1 MCITDGI
8 LRAQLDGE
16 LTEAESGAVRDH
28 LATCQD
34 CGRRAEAL
42 AARSEHASALFSTLA
57 NSTQESAVTDPQ
69 FALARFKTRH
79 ARAVLKNRSLF
90 SRFFAGRLQPAWGA
104 LAVLMLVV
112 IIGVSPSRVWA
123 EKLLELFRVKQITV
137 VSLDTNLLRFGDV
150 KFEKRISQLLSRDIV
165 VTKEPGAPQ
174 MARNADEA
182 SALSGFKVRL
192 PSERTDAPQ
201 LKVEG
206 EYAFHL
212 TVDRSRLQTI
222 FDEAG
227 RSDLQLPA
235 ALDGATIGVDIPKA
249 TIAVYGDWPKAGPAM
264 TRNVP
269 VDWSKCL
276 ALAQVPSPA
285 VTTPPDLNISQIAE
299 MGLQLAGMSP
309 EQAHNFSQ
317 TVDWT
322 STLVIPI
329 PQDAASF
336 QTVEVDGVKGTL
348 ISQHP
353 MEDTP
358 VGSTPAG
365 FTLLWVK
372 NGIIYSMT
380 GFGDS
385 SRAVPLAESLR

>member
-1 MCITDGI
+1 MCITDGM
-8 LRAQLDGE
+8 LRAQLDDE
-16 LTEAESGAVRDH
+16 LTEAESRAVQEH

-34 CGRRAEAL
+34 CQRRAEAL
-42 AARSEHASALFSTLA
+42 TARSERASALFSTLA
-57 NSTQESAVTDPQ
+57 NSADEAAITDPQ
-69 FALARFKTRH
+69 FALARFKTR
-79 ARAVLKNRSLF
+79 RASAVRENRSLF
-90 SRFFAGRLQPAWGA
+90 NRFFAGRLRTAWGA
-104 LAVLMLVV
+104 LAVLGLVA
-112 IIGVSPSRVWA
+112 IIGFSPSRAWA

-137 VSLDTNLLRFGDV
+137 VSLDTNQLRFGDL
-150 KFEKRISQLLSRDIV
+150 KFEKRISQLLSRDMV
-165 VTKEPGAPQ
+165 VTKEPGEPQ
-174 MARNADEA
+174 MARSAEEA
-182 SALSGFKVRL
+182 SALAGFKVRL
-192 PSERTDAPQ
+192 PGGRTDAPQ

-206 EYAFHL
+206 EYAFNM

-222 FDEAG
+222 FNEAG

-235 ALDGATIGVDIPKA
+235 ALDGARVGVDIPKA

-264 TRNVP
+264 ARQEH

-276 ALAQVPSPA
+276 ALAQVPSPS
-285 VTTPPDLNISQIAE
+285 VTTPPDLNVSQVAE

-336 QTVEVDGVKGTL
+336 QTVEV
-348 ISQHP
+348 
-353 MEDTP
+353 
-358 VGSTPAG
+358 AG
-365 FTLLWVK
+365 YTLLWVK

-385 SRAVPLAESLR
+385 SQAVPLAESLR

>member
-1 MCITDGI
+1 M
-8 LRAQLDGE
+8 LRAQLDDE
-16 LTEAESGAVRDH
+16 LTEAESRAVREH

-34 CGRRAEAL
+34 CQRRAEAL
-42 AARSEHASALFSTLA
+42 AARSERASALFSTLA
-57 NSTQESAVTDPQ
+57 NSADESAITDPQ

-79 ARAVLKNRSLF
+79 ASAARENRSRF
-90 SRFFAGRLQPAWGA
+90 SRFFAGRLRTAWGA
-104 LAVLMLVV
+104 LAVLVLVAIV
-112 IIGVSPSRVWA
+112 GFSPSRVWA

-137 VSLDTNLLRFGDV
+137 VSLDTNQLRFGDL
-150 KFEKRISQLLSRDIV
+150 KFEKRISQLLSRDMV
-165 VTKEPGAPQ
+165 VTKEPGEPQ
-174 MARNADEA
+174 MARNAEEA
-182 SALSGFKVRL
+182 SALAGFKVRL
-192 PSERTDAPQ
+192 PGGRTDAPQ

-206 EYAFHL
+206 EYAFNM

-222 FDEAG
+222 FNEAG

-235 ALDGATIGVDIPKA
+235 ALDGARVGVDIPKA

-264 TRNVP
+264 ARQEQ

-276 ALAQVPSPA
+276 ALAQVPSPS
-285 VTTPPDLNISQIAE
+285 VTTPPDLNVSEVAE

-309 EQAHNFSQ
+309 EQAHSFSQ

-365 FTLLWVK
+365 YTLLWVK

-385 SRAVPLAESLR
+385 SQAVPLAESLR